1 MIKFE
6 NKGDFSKTT
15 NFLTNL
21 KRSKLVKDL
30 DKFGRKGVEALKS
43 VTPINTGL
51 TANSWYYE
59 IVEEKNSTK
68 INFCNSNIQN
78 GVPIAIILEYGHGTR
93 NGGWVEGRDYI
104 NPAIQPIFDAIVNNA
119 WKEVTR
125 NE

>member
-59 IVEEKNSTK
+59 IIEENNSTK

-78 GVPIAIILEYGHGTR
+78 GVPIAIILQYGHGTR

>member
-6 NKGDFSKTT
+6 NKGNFSKTT

-59 IVEEKNSTK
+59 IIEENNSTK

-78 GVPIAIILEYGHGTR
+78 GVPIAIILQYGHGTR

-104 NPAIQPIFDAIVNNA
+104 NPAIQPIFDDIVNNA
-119 WKEVTR
+119 WKEVTKH
-125 NE
+125 E

>member
-21 KRSKLVKDL
+21 KRNKLVKDL
-30 DKFGRKGVEALKS
+30 DKFGKKGVEALKS

-59 IVEEKNSTK
+59 IIEENNSTK

-78 GVPIAIILEYGHGTR
+78 GVPIAIILQYGHGTR

-104 NPAIQPIFDAIVNNA
+104 NPVIQPIFDKIAEEA
-119 WKEVTR
+119 WKEVTKA
-125 NE
+125 